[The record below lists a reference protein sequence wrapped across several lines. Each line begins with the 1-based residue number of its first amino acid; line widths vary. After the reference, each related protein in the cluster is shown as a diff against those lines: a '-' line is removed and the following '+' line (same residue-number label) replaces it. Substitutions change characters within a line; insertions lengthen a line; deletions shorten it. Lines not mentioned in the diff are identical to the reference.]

1 MVDVVSASDSYSTHI
16 SELEETMLRT
26 LIFAFAILLLFGTPM
41 LAGDDPSKPATTIN
55 SHSLGPEKIGNLP
68 QVPVPPDNPQ
78 TTLKILL
85 GKQLYFDKRLSKDNT
100 VSCASCHDPAKGW
113 SDAGPTSVGINGQK
127 GGRRSPPVSN
137 AAYLPLQFWDGR
149 APSLEEQAKGPI
161 QNPVEMGNTHDVMI
175 KTVGNIP
182 GYVEEF
188 KTVFGPDPMT
198 TDQVAQAIASFERTV
213 VTTDSPFDRFIRGSE
228 DALTEQEKWGLEIF
242 NGKGHCTACHWGS
255 NFTDGRFHNIGVR
268 PQDPAKPDEGRFE
281 ITKDPSDRRAF
292 KTPTVRDAA
301 LRAPYLHDG
310 SVQSLESL
318 VELYDRGGDTE
329 DPNLDPLLVPLNLNT
344 SEKSALVAFMRHAM
358 VSLNP
363 DVTSVKAPTSFP
375 K

>member
-1 MVDVVSASDSYSTHI
+1 
-16 SELEETMLRT
+16 MLKT
-26 LIFAFAILLLFGTPM
+26 LFLTSIALLLFGHLM
-41 LAGDDPSKPATTIN
+41 FAGDPPKPATMIN
-55 SHSLGPEKIGNLP
+55 SHILGPEKLGNLP
-68 QVPVPPDNPQ
+68 QVSIPPENPQ

-100 VSCASCHDPAKGW
+100 ISCASCHDPAKGW
-113 SDAGPTSVGINGQK
+113 SDAGPTSIGINGQK
-127 GGRRSPPVSN
+127 GGRRAPPVSN
-137 AAYLPLQFWDGR
+137 AAFLPLQFWDGR

-175 KTVGNIP
+175 KTVGDIP

-188 KTVFGPDPMT
+188 KTVFGTEVIT

-213 VTTDSPFDRFIRGSE
+213 VTTDSPFDRFIRGSG
-228 DALTEQEKWGLEIF
+228 DALTNEEKQGLEIF

-255 NFTDGRFHNIGVR
+255 NFTDGRFHNIGVI
-268 PQDPAKPDEGRFE
+268 QKDPAKPDEGRIE
-281 ITKDPSDRRAF
+281 ITKDPRDKGAF

-310 SVQSLESL
+310 SEKSLGSL
-318 VELYDRGGDTE
+318 VEFYNRGGDTE
-329 DPNLDPLLVPLNLNT
+329 GPNLDPLIVPLKLNT
-344 SEKSALVAFMRHAM
+344 AEKNALVAFMKRAM

-363 DVTSVKAPTSFP
+363 EVARVIPPTSFP